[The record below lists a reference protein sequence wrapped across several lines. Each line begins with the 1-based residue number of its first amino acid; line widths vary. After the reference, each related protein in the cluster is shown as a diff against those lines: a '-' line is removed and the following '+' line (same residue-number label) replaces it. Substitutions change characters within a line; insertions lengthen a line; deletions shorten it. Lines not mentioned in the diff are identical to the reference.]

1 MFDFFLATCM
11 LEKKSLQQFK
21 EEWLVKFPITYKV
34 ILYNFIMGYQ
44 KTSVS

>member
-1 MFDFFLATCM
+1 MSNILWDFSATCM

-34 ILYNFIMGYQ
+34 H
-44 KTSVS
+44 